1 MIVAGLHAKDFTKRQ
16 QDGRRPHVLN
26 PSGFGLLVA
35 AMALIASGATETLTQ
50 AKALSTTID
59 IPPQIF
65 VVLFCLGL
73 VVQHFFAVTLMT
85 FAATVVMVL
94 INLGYT
100 WTTGVYLFAGT
111 NLPAAAFLGLHLLMT
126 DPSTSPRTN
135 LGRTLFGAGYGLGYV
150 VAFEVLSRLGAP
162 ELFAK
167 LFPVP
172 ILNTCVQA
180 LDRLARTGW
189 TGRLEA
195 KWQSALRP
203 SAMNHVHMALWAA
216 VFFVMLGTGY
226 VQAPHPGDSIP
237 FWKRA
242 FADGKPDA
250 GRKLVMVAGTRAV
263 AGRSVGERA
272 HALNELGVISIEG
285 KVADDPEP
293 KAMKSAAD
301 WWAKAAALGSV
312 EACANILILDLFD
325 GARSSDRAPD
335 MAFQRLL
342 DEVRKEK
349 GGLTAFLI
357 GCAFEK
363 GGDGRRAVQF
373 YRMCGRED
381 RLAVKGIVRITL
393 AGGAGP
399 VDLSDYAGL
408 LERAAEQ
415 GDGESCWYLAYMRAR
430 GLGVIAN
437 DGKAAA
443 MRARAEELGFP
454 PAVEAKGGDLPD
466 YSPPGWRVRE
476 RPAWA
481 TAFPV
486 AGS

>member
-1 MIVAGLHAKDFTKRQ
+1 M
-16 QDGRRPHVLN
+16 
-26 PSGFGLLVA
+26 S
-35 AMALIASGATETLTQ
+35 
-50 AKALSTTID
+50 ST
-59 IPPQIF
+59 
-65 VVLFCLGL
+65 
-73 VVQHFFAVTLMT
+73 
-85 FAATVVMVL
+85 
-94 INLGYT
+94 
-100 WTTGVYLFAGT
+100 
-111 NLPAAAFLGLHLLMT
+111 
-126 DPSTSPRTN
+126 
-135 LGRTLFGAGYGLGYV
+135 
-150 VAFEVLSRLGAP
+150 
-162 ELFAK
+162 
-167 LFPVP
+167 
-172 ILNTCVQA
+172 
-180 LDRLARTGW
+180 
-189 TGRLEA
+189 
-195 KWQSALRP
+195 
-203 SAMNHVHMALWAA
+203 
-216 VFFVMLGTGY
+216 
-226 VQAPHPGDSIP
+226 
-237 FWKRA
+237 
-242 FADGKPDA
+242 
-250 GRKLVMVAGTRAV
+250 
-263 AGRSVGERA
+263 
-272 HALNELGVISIEG
+272 
-285 KVADDPEP
+285 VADDPEP